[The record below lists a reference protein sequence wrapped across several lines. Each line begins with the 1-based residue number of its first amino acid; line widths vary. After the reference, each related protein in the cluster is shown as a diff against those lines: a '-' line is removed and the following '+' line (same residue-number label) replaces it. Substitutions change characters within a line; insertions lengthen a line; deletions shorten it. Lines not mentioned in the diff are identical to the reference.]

1 MQIADRIRAGDID
14 IAYAIVGSGTPLLT
28 VHGGPGLGHRYMRGF
43 DALADEYEVVFYD
56 QRGTGDTE
64 LGDPDRVTFSGAL
77 EDMEAIREGLGLG
90 KLNLIG
96 HSAGSLIALL
106 YAAAHPERTGS
117 LVLYATAPP
126 FIPEVAQ
133 QLGTRM
139 AMRRTP
145 EDERDRERIEGSE
158 EFARRDPKTLERY
171 FRNKYVPFFDDRNN
185 NSRVDMGFTAITA
198 ANVLDAPKRM
208 FRDLQQH
215 DPLGSLA
222 KIACPTL
229 VIHCENDAV
238 PEEFSRLLA
247 DKIPTARYAVLPD
260 TNHFAHVENP
270 ELFEITLRRFLR
282 NHAV

>member
-1 MQIADRIRAGDID
+1 MQIAHRVRAGDID
-14 IAYAIVGSGTPLLT
+14 IAYEIVGSGTPLLT

-43 DALADEYEVVFYD
+43 DALADVYQVVFYD

-126 FIPEVAQ
+126 FIPELAQ

-185 NSRVDMGFTAITA
+185 NSRVDMGFTEITA

-247 DKIPTARYAVLPD
+247 DKIPTARYVVLPD